1 MTDWVRRALE
11 RKAGVIPAAIP
22 RPGLVGPPSSPF
34 RMVPPPPPPLVPA
47 PPPPTL
53 PPGGIDPA
61 TRAGG
66 SNAPAI
72 DGRIPSTVPIPP
84 PPPPPV
90 GEVRAPASYWLA
102 QAAATSKGSLGTADE
117 ELARILSLPFLP
129 EGTPR
134 CPDRDGYG
142 RSLLNHACPK
152 GWKLRDIQVDAI
164 YTYEQYGGLVAPC
177 GTGWGKTI
185 MTIMCGAVG
194 IRKRGHRRVALCVP
208 PEVYSQLS
216 LRDLP
221 QARSHLRLDG
231 INFWF
236 VQGTRQQRR
245 DAASQPGPG
254 VFIYAYSSLSTQ
266 TGYEELMLIAPTLF
280 ILDEAQC
287 VANEKSARTK
297 RLFSVAA
304 EADKALRD
312 GKLGRDVTCKRVE
325 VCALSGTIT
334 KKSIKDYAYVARRC
348 LHDMSPVPI
357 KETAI
362 QAFSRAIDA
371 EVEGTGQTELDRERM
386 ARLIEWSRLHGKDPY
401 ANAAVRLTEQEA
413 TREAFRFRLN
423 TSPGVVATSDTSADC
438 SLIIA
443 WSEPPRPVTAGSER
457 MADLMTKVV
466 KDMVTPDG
474 DVIEFGMHCYKWLWE
489 LTAGFYNSLNWPSV
503 EELQRLWVSRGKP
516 ITVHEAA
523 ALDAAAKG
531 QHELLQEYHKE
542 LRSFLD
548 YHHVPGCDSPM
559 LVAQEIVRQLDGQ
572 QAKHRLPAK
581 LLDTY
586 RVQKAAWYED
596 LTERRARPI
605 RLSDYKVQAAVDWA
619 RHHHEKGLGGIIW
632 WHHPEIGRWIQE
644 ELVAAGIPHTY
655 APAGANEAPFQSGIV
670 VASYAHGTGKNL
682 QHQSRNLVVELR
694 REAATMEQMISRTHR
709 SGQMADDVRVDVL
722 VSNGFDLTLFNA
734 ILRDSDYIQA
744 TTGMRQRLCYATY
757 APIIPPTNPR
767 LAVRLGIVD
776 EWLESPN
783 VTAGQA
789 ITPVEALDLG
799 SVFRSTMYAVDPVA
813 HPHRTAS

>member
-1 MTDWVRRALE
+1 M
-11 RKAGVIPAAIP
+11 
-22 RPGLVGPPSSPF
+22 
-34 RMVPPPPPPLVPA
+34 
-47 PPPPTL
+47 
-53 PPGGIDPA
+53 
-61 TRAGG
+61 
-66 SNAPAI
+66 
-72 DGRIPSTVPIPP
+72 
-84 PPPPPV
+84 
-90 GEVRAPASYWLA
+90 RAPASYWLGL
-102 QAAATSKGSLGTADE
+102 AAERLGTGGSLGTADE

-152 GWKLRDIQVDAI
+152 GWKLRDIQTDAI
-164 YTYEQYGGLVAPC
+164 YTFEQYGGLLGPI
-177 GTGWGKTI
+177 GTGHGKTFV
-185 MTIMCGAVG
+185 TIMSGVLG
-194 IRKRGHRRVALCVP
+194 IRKRGHRRVALFVP

-231 INFWF
+231 TNFWF
-236 VQGTRQQRR
+236 VQGTRKQRM

-266 TGYEELMLIAPTLF
+266 TGYDELMAIAPTLF

-297 RLFSVAA
+297 RLFSVVA

-325 VCALSGTIT
+325 VLALSGTIT

-348 LHDMSPVPI
+348 LHDMAPVPI

-386 ARLIEWSRLHGKDPY
+386 ARLIEWSRLHGRDPY
-401 ANAAVRLTEQEA
+401 ALPAGGPNMRLSEQEA

-443 WSEPPRPVTAGSER
+443 WSEPPRPVNAGSER
-457 MADLMTKVV
+457 MANLMTQVV
-466 KDMVTPDG
+466 KDMITPDG

-489 LTAGFYNSLNWPSV
+489 LTAGFYNSLLWPT
-503 EELQRLWVSRGKP
+503 EDELRALWVRRGKP
-516 ITVHEAA
+516 ISHEESQA
-523 ALDAAAKG
+523 
-531 QHELLQEYHKE
+531 LLQGAHQHYALQQDYHKQ
-542 LRSFLD
+542 LRKFLD
-548 YHHVPGCDSPM
+548 YRHMPGCDSPM
-559 LVAQEIVRQLDGQ
+559 LVGQELTRQLEGKE
-572 QAKHRLPAK
+572 AKHRLPPELMLA
-581 LLDTY
+581 Y
-586 RVQKAAWYED
+586 RTQKAAWYED
-596 LTERRARPI
+596 LPVRKATPI
-605 RLSDYKVQAAVDWA
+605 RLCDYKIQAAVEWA
-619 RHHHEKGLGGIIW
+619 RHHHSKGLGGIIW

-644 ELVAAGIPHTY
+644 GLIAAGIPHTF
-655 APAGANEAPFQSGIV
+655 APAGENEAPFQSGIV

-682 QHQSRNLVVELR
+682 QHQSRNLIVELR

-709 SGQMADDVRVDVL
+709 SGQTADDVRVDVL
-722 VSNGFDLTLFNA
+722 VSNGFDLTLFGA
-734 ILRDSDYIQA
+734 ILRDSDYIQS

-767 LAVRLGIVD
+767 LAYRLGIVD
-776 EWLESPN
+776 EWVEGAD
-783 VTAGQA
+783 VRAGEV

-799 SVFRSTMYAVDPVA
+799 SVFRSTMYAVDSRA
-813 HPHRTAS
+813 QAS